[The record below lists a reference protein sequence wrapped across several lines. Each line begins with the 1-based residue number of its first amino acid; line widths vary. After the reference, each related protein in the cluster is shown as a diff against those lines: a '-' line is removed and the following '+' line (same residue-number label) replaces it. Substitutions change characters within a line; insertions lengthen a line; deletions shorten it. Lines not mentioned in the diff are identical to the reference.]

1 MNRSVGNIMKHH
13 NYITFAF
20 LTTTILLV
28 SALIY
33 TNSSIKKQSE
43 EHKIKLSISID
54 SVRTAVI
61 DSMQKVSQNKFSES
75 RTNISSK
82 LMKPIEL
89 FDLINLFTPNEKF
102 DHNIYEWKTE
112 ANNQSINWLTHGVEI
127 RDHDFYREGET
138 VVSVNAKVIECLDT
152 NSYPCKWGL
161 ALSGVRGGYT
171 SFEISSVQS
180 QALEE
185 MSLKELFKNN
195 KFEAKILKT
204 DELNNKTYLVK
215 FPNKKSI
222 KMTVNWSCGS
232 AGCSLNVNC
241 NTEL

>member
-1 MNRSVGNIMKHH
+1 MQNRNL
-13 NYITFAF
+13 ITITLIALLLI
-20 LTTTILLV
+20 LTGILFYT
-28 SALIY
+28 AL
-33 TNSSIKKQSE
+33 SSKKQIFAQ
-43 EHKIKLSISID
+43 KIKLSTAID
-54 SVRTAVI
+54 SMRTAVI
-61 DSMQKVSQNKFSES
+61 DSMQKVSQKKSSEA
-75 RTNISSK
+75 RTNVSSK

-89 FDLINLFTPNEKF
+89 FDLINLFTPNKKF
-102 DHNIYEWKTE
+102 DYNIYEWKTE
-112 ANNQSINWLTHGVEI
+112 ANNPSINWLTHGVEMGE
-127 RDHDFYREGET
+127 HEFYREGET
-138 VVSVNAKVIECLDT
+138 VISINTKVIECLDT

-161 ALSGVRGGYT
+161 ALFGVRGGYT

-204 DELNNKTYLVK
+204 DEFNNKTYLVK

-232 AGCSLNVNC
+232 AGCSLNVKC

>member
-1 MNRSVGNIMKHH
+1 MQNRNLIAISLIALLL
-13 NYITFAF
+13 I
-20 LTTTILLV
+20 LTGILFYT
-28 SALIY
+28 AL
-33 TNSSIKKQSE
+33 SSKKQIFAQ
-43 EHKIKLSISID
+43 KMKLSVAID
-54 SVRTAVI
+54 SVRTSVI

-75 RTNISSK
+75 RTNVSSK
-82 LMKPIEL
+82 LIKPIEL
-89 FDLINLFTPNEKF
+89 FDLINLFTPNEKL
-102 DHNIYEWKTE
+102 DYNLYEWETE
-112 ANNQSINWLTHGVEI
+112 ANNTSINWLTHGVEM

-138 VVSVNAKVIECLDT
+138 VVSVNAKVIECLDQ

-161 ALSGVRGGYT
+161 ALYGVRGGYT

-185 MSLKELFKNN
+185 MSLEELFKNN

-204 DELNNKTYLVK
+204 DEFNNKTYLVK

-232 AGCSLNVNC
+232 AGCSLNVKC